1 MFFKFFAKEYSLGRL
16 QAATAATCLL
26 ILSVNFLAIEAKS
39 ETADG
44 KNAAGS
50 QVRASKTADDVDSKA
65 KKQRKS
71 EKKQKT
77 GSSGDENSQD
87 KESNRKFDSEKSNK
101 SERERDRDK
110 ENSEDKNSDKDKD
123 GKGNKGK
130 SKDKDPKSAKESDSN
145 QPMAQRV
152 YHQVWDLIKKNFYLP
167 EYNNQN
173 WDRWEHKYDN
183 MLKTDD
189 DEQKAIDTMLASLGD
204 KYTRYLNKAAFEDET
219 TNIRGAIGGIGVQI
233 AYDQNGELVALAVLE
248 GTPAG
253 KAGVQANDRIEL
265 INGEPTKGLTVQQ
278 ASSKL
283 RGEIGTEVLIKV
295 LRNKAPMEF
304 KLTRDEIVLRSVQ
317 NVEMLNSDIG
327 YIRLSTFLSSRAGR
341 EVQEALVQL
350 TPARGIILDLRENPG
365 GLVSNAIDICSSFI
379 RAGVVVS
386 TVDRNGH
393 SGDARVNGR
402 FISNQPLVVLLD
414 QNTASAAEITS
425 GALKDTGRAAL
436 VGAKRSFGK
445 GLVQSVTRLEDGSGV
460 NCTIAKYVTP
470 NGVDIN
476 KKGIEPDYIVELDNN
491 DYKDGRGPWWRYPGK
506 DNAKPNPRDA
516 KDIQLKKALEV
527 IEQKLKSESSQYEL
541 KLQPDDLKL
550 PPQEKKYE
558 IKLETPLG
566 GY

>member
-1 MFFKFFAKEYSLGRL
+1 MFFKNFAKEYALRHL
-16 QAATAATCLL
+16 QLATTATCLL
-26 ILSVNFLAIEAKS
+26 ILSVNFWALEAKS

-44 KNAAGS
+44 KKEASRHEKSDKSANEARDAKQEKHRKAGKERAA
-50 QVRASKTADDVDSKA
+50 D
-65 KKQRKS
+65 
-71 EKKQKT
+71 
-77 GSSGDENSQD
+77 SSGDEAPLDSKNGNERT
-87 KESNRKFDSEKSNK
+87 KEKAKGK
-101 SERERDRDK
+101 G
-110 ENSEDKNSDKDKD
+110 KDKD
-123 GKGNKGK
+123 
-130 SKDKDPKSAKESDSN
+130 SKSAKDSDQN
-145 QPMAQRV
+145 LPMAQRV
-152 YHQVWDLIKKNFYLP
+152 YHQAWDLIRKNFYLP

-183 MLKTDD
+183 MLKTDE

-204 KYTRYLNKAAFEDET
+204 KYTRYLNKAAFDDET
-219 TNIRGAIGGIGVQI
+219 TGIRGAIGGIGVQI

-283 RGEIGTEVLIKV
+283 RGEIGTEVVIKV

>member
-1 MFFKFFAKEYSLGRL
+1 MFFKFFAKEYSPLRL
-16 QAATAATCLL
+16 QSATAAVCLL
-26 ILSVNFLAIEAKS
+26 ILSMNGGNLSALAEQAEKHQAEEVHEKSGSPAESSEIDKAKS
-39 ETADG
+39 
-44 KNAAGS
+44 
-50 QVRASKTADDVDSKA
+50 R
-65 KKQRKS
+65 KK
-71 EKKQKT
+71 
-77 GSSGDENSQD
+77 SG
-87 KESNRKFDSEKSNK
+87 
-101 SERERDRDK
+101 
-110 ENSEDKNSDKDKD
+110 KD
-123 GKGNKGK
+123 G
-130 SKDKDPKSAKESDSN
+130 SAKESAGDVAAREKKRSKDHDKEQSE
-145 QPMAQRV
+145 QPSKANDKEQPLPQRV
-152 YHQVWDLIKKNFYLP
+152 YHQAWELIKKSFYLP
-167 EYNNQN
+167 EYNDQK

-183 MLKTDD
+183 LLKTDE

-219 TNIRGAIGGIGVQI
+219 TSIKGAIGGIGVQI
-233 AYDQNGELVALAVLE
+233 AYDQNGELVVLAALE

-283 RGEIGTEVLIKV
+283 RGEIGTDVVIKV
-295 LRNKAPMEF
+295 LRNKVPLEF

-365 GLVSNAIDICSSFI
+365 GLVSNAIDICSLFI

-425 GALKDTGRAAL
+425 GALKDTGRALL

-445 GLVQSVTRLEDGSGV
+445 GLVQSVTRMEDGSGV

-491 DYKDGRGPWWRYPGK
+491 DYKEGRGPWWRYPGK
-506 DNAKPNPRDA
+506 DNTKPTPRDT

-527 IEQKLKSESSQYEL
+527 IEQKVKSEAPQYEL
-541 KLQPDDLKL
+541 KLQPEEKNYELKL
-550 PPQEKKYE
+550 QVPF
-558 IKLETPLG
+558 G
-566 GY
+566 GR